1 MNREYIM
8 LELTSWLVNFVEKP
22 NPLLGDWAPC
32 PYARQARINNLL
44 QIVFADSNKLT
55 DAVDQALP
63 LLDTK
68 DVVIIC
74 FDHNQIAADLVE
86 TLVGDFNRKLMP
98 TDHVILEDHPDRIE
112 LLNGV
117 SMNFGKCGLLLLQK
131 LSKLTTASDQLK
143 QKGYYDSWSA
153 ESLDY
158 VVSWR
163 HR

>member
-1 MNREYIM
+1 MNREYVM

-32 PYARQARINNLL
+32 PYARQARIGNLIE
-44 QIVFADSNKLT
+44 IVFSDFGKLNE
-55 DAVDQALP
+55 AVEQALP
-63 LLDTK
+63 TLENK

-74 FDHNQIAADLVE
+74 FDHTQIESITVEKLVATANQ
-86 TLVGDFNRKLMP
+86 KLMP
-98 TDHVILEDHPDRIE
+98 QNYIVLEDHPDRVE
-112 LLNGV
+112 SLNTV
-117 SMNFGKCGLLLLQK
+117 PMNFGKCGLLLIQK
-131 LSKLTTASDQLK
+131 LSKLNAASEQLK
-143 QKGYYDSWSA
+143 QKGYYDNWPA

>member
-1 MNREYIM
+1 M
-8 LELTSWLVNFVEKP
+8 
-22 NPLLGDWAPC
+22 
-32 PYARQARINNLL
+32 
-44 QIVFADSNKLT
+44 FADSNRLT

-131 LSKLTTASDQLK
+131 LSKLTVASDQLK

-153 ESLDY
+153 ESLEY
-158 VVSWR
+158 AVSWR
-163 HR
+163 HQ

>member
-22 NPLLGDWAPC
+22 NPLLDDWAPC

-86 TLVGDFNRKLMP
+86 TLVGDLNRKLMP

-131 LSKLTTASDQLK
+131 LSKLTVASDQLK

-163 HR
+163 HQ

>member
-1 MNREYIM
+1 MAISPICFFTQANLSFKAVAAKFEKTHCKITNVGM
-8 LELTSWLVNFVEKP
+8 FVKTE
-22 NPLLGDWAPC
+22 
-32 PYARQARINNLL
+32 
-44 QIVFADSNKLT
+44 
-55 DAVDQALP
+55 
-63 LLDTK
+63 DTK

-86 TLVGDFNRKLMP
+86 ILVGDLNRKLMP
-98 TDHVILEDHPDRIE
+98 TDYVILEDHPDSIE

-117 SMNFGKCGLLLLQK
+117 PMNFGKCGLLLLQK

>member
-22 NPLLGDWAPC
+22 NPLLDDWAPC

-86 TLVGDFNRKLMP
+86 TLVGNLNRKLML
-98 TDHVILEDHPDRIE
+98 TDYVILEDHPDTTE
-112 LLNGV
+112 QLNGMP
-117 SMNFGKCGLLLLQK
+117 MNFGKCGLLLVQK
-131 LSKLTTASDQLK
+131 LSKLHAASEQLK

-153 ESLDY
+153 EFLDY

>member
-8 LELTSWLVNFVEKP
+8 LELISWLVNFVEKP

-44 QIVFADSNKLT
+44 EIVFADSNKLT

-63 LLDTK
+63 LLATK

-74 FDHNQIAADLVE
+74 FDHNQINADKVE
-86 TLVGDFNRKLMP
+86 ILVGDLNRKLMP
-98 TDHVILEDHPDRIE
+98 TDYVILEDHPDRIE

-131 LSKLTTASDQLK
+131 LSKLTVASDQLK
-143 QKGYYDSWSA
+143 QKGYYDLWSA

-163 HR
+163 HQ